1 MIVPVDIS
9 GRDDSTKIL
18 RPTATPA
25 HRPKIM
31 SASVASTAS
40 SLTFSHHGHA
50 AAAVAAAGAAKG
62 VEEIDEVE
70 LS

>member
-40 SLTFSHHGHA
+40 SLTFSHGHHGHA
-50 AAAVAAAGAAKG
+50 AAAVAAAAN

>member
-9 GRDDSTKIL
+9 GRGDSTKIL

-31 SASVASTAS
+31 SASAASTAS

-50 AAAVAAAGAAKG
+50 AAAVAAAAN
-62 VEEIDEVE
+62 VEEIDEVD

>member
-9 GRDDSTKIL
+9 GRYDSTKIL

-31 SASVASTAS
+31 SASVTSTAS
-40 SLTFSHHGHA
+40 SLTFSHGHHGHA
-50 AAAVAAAGAAKG
+50 AAAVAAAAN